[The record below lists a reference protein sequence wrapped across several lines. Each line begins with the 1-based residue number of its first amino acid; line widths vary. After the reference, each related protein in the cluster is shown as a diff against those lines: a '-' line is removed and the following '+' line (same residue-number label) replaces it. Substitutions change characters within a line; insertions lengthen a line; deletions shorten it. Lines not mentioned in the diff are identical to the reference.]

1 MSQKDNAR
9 LVLFDIDGT
18 LLSTGG
24 AGRRAMKEA
33 LVEVY
38 GTCGSADGFP
48 FGGKTDPQIVSE
60 LLLQE
65 GLSEEFIQNNL
76 SLFFTKYI
84 QRLRQQ
90 LCRTQL
96 KLYPGVKQL
105 LSTLAETEGVF
116 LGLLTGN
123 IREGAWI
130 KLRAFQLGRYFQ
142 TGAYGDDSPDRYE
155 LPRIA
160 VERASK
166 QFKKEFQGRD
176 VVIIGDTLHDIR
188 CASSIGARTIAVAT
202 GWTPLTQL
210 RKHKPDF
217 LFPDFSDYQEVVKAI
232 TAK

>member
-1 MSQKDNAR
+1 MKNCR

-24 AGRRAMKEA
+24 AGRRAIKEA

-38 GTCGSADGFP
+38 GTCGSADNFP
-48 FGGKTDPQIVSE
+48 FGGKTDPQIVRE
-60 LLLQE
+60 LLLEE
-65 GLSEEFIQNNL
+65 GVSEDVVERNL
-76 SLFFTKYI
+76 DLFFARYL

-90 LCRTQL
+90 LSRSQL
-96 KLYPGVKQL
+96 RLYPGVKEL
-105 LSTLAETEGVF
+105 LSTLAETEGMF

-123 IREGAWI
+123 IKEGAWI
-130 KLRAFQLGRYFQ
+130 KLRAFQLGKFFRM
-142 TGAYGDDSPDRYE
+142 GVYGDDSPDRYK

-166 QFKKEFQGRD
+166 QFKKGFQGRD

-188 CASSIGARTIAVAT
+188 CAGSIGARTIAVAT

-217 LFPDFSDYQEVVKAI
+217 LFPDFGDYQEVVKAI
-232 TAK
+232 TAE